1 MAHHS
6 CHSLIHCLNSSLQ
19 FLFLFFRPF
28 LRGQILKGLTYP
40 HFLHGSKVSSNNFL
54 DDHWQL
60 CLLVQILCLN
70 CQQEQLL
77 EEPTFLKRDLVR
89 KHWNTSMEA
98 MVATTNLPTEGTMED
113 TTTTTT
119 SLTTTHT
126 MHTTPTLPTH
136 MQSTTT
142 PMLSIP
148 ILTMDRSEL

>member
-28 LRGQILKGLTYP
+28 LRGQILEGLTYP
-40 HFLHGSKVSSNNFL
+40 HFLHGYKVSSNN
-54 DDHWQL
+54 DNHCQL
-60 CLLVQILCLN
+60 CLSFKILCLN

-77 EEPTFLKRDLVR
+77 EEPTFLKRDQVR

-98 MVATTNLPTEGTMED
+98 MVATTNLPTEVIMED

-142 PMLSIP
+142 PMLSIR
-148 ILTMDRSEL
+148 ILTMDKSEL